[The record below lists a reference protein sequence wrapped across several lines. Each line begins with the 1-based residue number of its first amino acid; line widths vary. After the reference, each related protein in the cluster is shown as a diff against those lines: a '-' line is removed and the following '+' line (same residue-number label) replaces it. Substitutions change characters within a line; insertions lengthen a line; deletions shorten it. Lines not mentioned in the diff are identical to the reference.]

1 MEKIVIPFRENLDL
15 KADSVMR
22 NVRMARILHLTKDGR
37 VYSHEAEEYINNLSK
52 YSEYCKEG
60 KKEDWKN
67 HIRLIVYATGAE
79 DIDDWDVRFQL
90 QAYEVAGFLMEKAN
104 METPWDDLK
113 EYLSWCEAID
123 EEVAH
128 KLFEYAE
135 DGDTIAINLYGE
147 ILVKRFK
154 ENRLKPGNKKQE

>member
-1 MEKIVIPFRENLDL
+1 M
-15 KADSVMR
+15 
-22 NVRMARILHLTKDGR
+22 
-37 VYSHEAEEYINNLSK
+37 SK

-67 HIRLIVYATGAE
+67 HIRLIVYATGTE

-113 EYLSWCEAID
+113 EYLKCINVLSI
-123 EEVAH
+123 
-128 KLFEYAE
+128 LFNNT
-135 DGDTIAINLYGE
+135 GGII
-147 ILVKRFK
+147 
-154 ENRLKPGNKKQE
+154 